1 MKIVRKYGDN
11 ELLEAIKNSKETD
24 NAVRFIYSEYF
35 DTISSL
41 ITYNKGS
48 RQDAEDIFQE
58 VVVNFIDIVKK
69 DKFRGESSI
78 KTFIVTLAR
87 YTWLNQLKKN
97 DRSASRDVAF
107 EKGRDHE
114 EADVSEHLVDM
125 ESKKELLTT
134 IEKLG
139 ETCRKIL
146 ILFYYEELSMKE
158 MLPHLPY
165 ENEQVVRNKKHKCL
179 QQLTHLIKSNPLIR
193 KPIN

>member
-11 ELLEAIKNSKETD
+11 ELLEAIINAKERN

-48 RQDAEDIFQE
+48 MQDAEDIFQE
-58 VVVNFIDIVKK
+58 VVVNFIDIVQKG
-69 DKFRGESSI
+69 KFRGESSI
-78 KTFIVTLAR
+78 KTFLVSLAR

-97 DRSASRDVAF
+97 NRSANRDVVF
-107 EKGRDHE
+107 EKGREHE
-114 EADVSEHLVDM
+114 EADVSEYLSDM
-125 ESKKELLTT
+125 ESKKELMTT

-146 ILFYYEELSMKE
+146 ILFYYEGLSMRE
-158 MLPHLPY
+158 MLSHFSY

-179 QQLTHLIKSNPLIR
+179 QQLTQLIKSNPLIR
-193 KPIN
+193 KLN